1 MKPLLLGKFVT
12 APAYGQLAATPY
24 GRLHTYDLADFLA
37 RWPELHEE
45 ALALLGDK
53 RIHPTAYVHPQ
64 AIVGDDVII
73 GPDVKVHEFS
83 TVRKGSVLCAG
94 ASVGFN
100 CEVTSAFVGEGAVL
114 GHRIGIKRTIVGN
127 RAHLSA
133 GVTVAAIAVSADMSA
148 PDREIRLRTEGGA
161 YRCRTTQF
169 GAVIGDKVQTGN
181 NISLGPGILVGR
193 SSQIDSGV
201 TLAIRAV
208 PENTVVTAPH
218 TAQTR
223 IRSRNAGVEEMLP

>member
-73 GPDVKVHEFS
+73 GPDVKVYEFS

-114 GHRIGIKRTIVGN
+114 GHRIGINRTIVGN

-148 PDREIRLRTEGGA
+148 PEREIRLRTEGGA
-161 YRCRTTQF
+161 YRCGTAQF
-169 GAVIGDKVQTGN
+169 GAVIGDRVQTGN

-208 PENTVVTAPH
+208 PDNSVVTAPH

>member
-1 MKPLLLGKFVT
+1 MKPFLLGKFVT

-45 ALALLGDK
+45 ALALLGDD

-64 AIVGDDVII
+64 AIIGDDVII

-94 ASVGFN
+94 ASIGFN

-114 GHRIGIKRTIVGN
+114 GHRIGINRTIVGN

-148 PDREIRLRTEGGA
+148 PEREIRLRTEGGA
-161 YRCRTTQF
+161 YRCRTAQF
-169 GAVIGDKVQTGN
+169 GAVIGDRVQTGN

-208 PENTVVTAPH
+208 PENSVVTAPH

>member
-1 MKPLLLGKFVT
+1 MELLPLGTYVT
-12 APAYGQLAATPY
+12 APTDEQLAATPY

-37 RWPELHEE
+37 RWPDLHRE
-45 ALALLGDK
+45 ALSLLGDR
-53 RIHPTAYVHPQ
+53 RIHPTAFIHPQ
-64 AIVGDDVII
+64 AIVSEDVIV
-73 GPDVKVHEFS
+73 GPHAKVYEFS

-114 GHRIGIKRTIVGN
+114 GHRIGINRTIVGN

-133 GVTVAAIAVSADMSA
+133 GVTVAAIAVSGDMSA
-148 PDREIRLRTEGGA
+148 PEREIRLRTRGGA
-161 YRCRTTQF
+161 YRCGTAQF
-169 GAVIGDKVQTGN
+169 GAVIGDRVQTGN
-181 NISLGPGILVGR
+181 NISLGPGVLVGR
-193 SSQIDSGV
+193 HSQIDSGV

-208 PENTVVTAPH
+208 PENSVVTAPH
-218 TAQTR
+218 TAQTC